1 MKLEKLLTPKNIER
15 GSIPLAIIA
24 FAAAFLVS
32 KPSEEEPRQSQQVPT
47 ETKLEVE
54 ELVMYPKEP
63 MECII
68 PQDLIQ
74 SPAGRDNIDKWAR
87 FLKTYHCFGDL
98 ISRVE
103 SEHYPLTNRR
113 GEALRD
119 KEGNILTTTI
129 PVGTLAGLVMHESG
143 GDAISVGQYGDAGIT
158 MLLSGTAHHFGLNS
172 YNDERFI
179 EGNSQY
185 SILLKRLVKQ
195 FREKPQYL
203 ASLDERFDPEKAL
216 RASAE
221 YLAYQFSRYRR
232 SWRSESLTW
241 QMAISAYNRGH
252 SAANPALTGYVQA
265 VESFRAYYN
274 SKKSD

>member
-179 EGNSQY
+179 EGN
-185 SILLKRLVKQ
+185 
-195 FREKPQYL
+195 
-203 ASLDERFDPEKAL
+203 
-216 RASAE
+216 
-221 YLAYQFSRYRR
+221 
-232 SWRSESLTW
+232 
-241 QMAISAYNRGH
+241 
-252 SAANPALTGYVQA
+252 
-265 VESFRAYYN
+265 
-274 SKKSD
+274 